1 MSGIYGV
8 IGDARLEELTP
19 MAERLRHR
27 GATGGE
33 WDVSPTIRFGQRRRG
48 TPGEV
53 FTAPSVPVAFDG
65 FIDNRPE
72 LLQLL
77 AGRGADYCDDASLIF
92 ALYRRFG
99 TEGFRYLRGQFG
111 LALID
116 PATGALM
123 LARDRWGTRSIY
135 FARHQGCIVFASEY
149 KALLAF
155 REFPPRPNLEA
166 IQYVQC
172 TLHGHPKACFLAG
185 VEVVPA
191 AGWITFRDGEALA
204 GRFWEPTLHILA
216 RPEEEH
222 AASVRGC
229 FLEALR
235 EQTSGKPALGVAL
248 SGGLD
253 SALVVGG
260 LHQVAPD
267 TPIHTFTAGFGE
279 GDPEMM
285 GAAQVARHFG
295 TIHHEVLMPPE
306 RLPEVLRPMV
316 WHIEDTVG
324 HEEVAYLYITTREA
338 TKYVDTLFSG
348 RKADMLFAGMP
359 RHKLIKL
366 AIVLPMFRGGL
377 REFYNF
383 TQTGREP
390 ASLLGKALVGAYYR
404 GTEIP
409 PAHVIGVSDYPPPD
423 PLPLDAAQPLN
434 EKLRRDIFD
443 EPVTMTAT
451 ERLHGAFALH
461 SNSPFMD
468 YRMFDC
474 AFQVPDRLKVHG
486 LRQKHILRV
495 ACRGLLPEGV
505 LDRKKSLQ
513 RLKHDQ
519 ILSDVLE
526 RLAAEILSP
535 AAVASR
541 GFFTPQHVERVR
553 RRPAGASYPSI
564 QIYRLWSLLLAE
576 LWAQLFLDRRGA
588 PIGAA

>member
-1 MSGIYGV
+1 MSGIYGIV
-8 IGDARLEELTP
+8 GPAGPEELAP
-19 MAERLRHR
+19 LAERLRHR
-27 GATGGE
+27 GAAGGE
-33 WDVSPTIRFGQRRRG
+33 WSVSPGVHLGQRLRG
-48 TPGEV
+48 GPGEL

-77 AGRGADYCDDASLIF
+77 GGRESEYCDDASLVF
-92 ALYRRFG
+92 GLYHRFG
-99 TEGFRYLRGQFG
+99 TDGFRHLRGQFG
-111 LALID
+111 IALID
-116 PATGALM
+116 PASGGLV
-123 LARDRWGTRSIY
+123 LARDRWGTRSVY

-155 REFPPRPNLEA
+155 RQFPARPNLEA

-172 TLHGHPKACFLAG
+172 TLHGHPRACFLAE
-185 VEVVPA
+185 VQVVPA
-191 AGWITFRDGEALA
+191 AGWVTFRDGEPVS
-204 GRFWEPTLHILA
+204 GRFWEPRLHILS

-222 AASVRGC
+222 AASVRRC
-229 FLEALR
+229 FLDALR
-235 EQTSGKPALGVAL
+235 EQATGKPAVGVAL

-260 LHQVAPD
+260 LHQVMPGI
-267 TPIHTFTAGFGE
+267 PVHTFTAGFGE

-295 TIHHEVLMPPE
+295 TIHHEVVLPPE
-306 RLPEVLRPMV
+306 RLPDVLRPMV

-338 TKYVDTLFSG
+338 TRYVDTLFSG

-366 AIVLPMFRGGL
+366 MTVLPMFRGGL

-390 ASLLGKALVGAYYR
+390 GGPLGKALVRAYYR
-404 GTEIP
+404 GAEIP
-409 PAHVIGVSDYPPPD
+409 PAHVIGVLDYPPPD
-423 PLPLDAAQPLN
+423 PLPMDVAQPLN

-443 EPVTMTAT
+443 EPVTMSAT
-451 ERLHGAFALH
+451 ERLHGAFAMH

-474 AFQVPDRLKVHG
+474 AFQVPDDLKVHR

-495 ACRGLLPEGV
+495 ACRGLLPEGI
-505 LDRKKSLQ
+505 LERKKSLQ

-526 RLAAEILSP
+526 RLAAELLSP
-535 AAVASR
+535 AAVAAR
-541 GFFTPQHVERVR
+541 GFFTSAHVQRVR
-553 RRPAGASYPSI
+553 RRPAGAPYPSI
-564 QIYRLWSLLLAE
+564 QVYRLWSLLLAE
-576 LWAQLFLDRRGA
+576 LWAQAFLDRRGA
-588 PIGAA
+588 PLA